1 MKITIK
7 ERILFLFLALS
18 CGTAF
23 LVTDFYNTSN
33 FFFIVLEKLFFG
45 SYILFTFLFFK
56 AEIQFVSNINGFLE
70 ILWKGFLTSIV
81 FFVLVFII
89 RTFDNWNSDIEYAGK
104 SFISL
109 LSYHLVGIALIVF
122 QGSIYNVFKKLSFY
136 PKVKQILL
144 QWARFEY
151 FMFLLLVVSLI
162 PFDLHLYVLYFF
174 LAITSVFSIFLT
186 IRIKWIVYLDFRQK
200 LQALLMI
207 SSIFLM
213 GLYFLQLFIGK
224 DFSYKI
230 PTSMSSNIFIYCL
243 FAFFAV
249 YSLFTILILIFNL
262 PTSGVFEKKYEEL
275 SRFQVLSDTLQQG
288 KDRDQILEL
297 LYDSCK
303 AVSLADI
310 IWVRYLNRNTA
321 DSILIEDNVQ
331 ELLIE
336 NIEKELNLLAPEGH
350 SKEIILRNTSST
362 DIPSISDDSSL
373 ICIPI
378 KTSSFNAGYVVI
390 IKYVK
395 DGFETDIINVL
406 RMYTQQAA
414 ISLENTA
421 LLSEA
426 IEKERY
432 LEEIKISKH
441 IQQSL
446 LPKYNLSYDNLKICH
461 YSKSTG
467 IVGGDFFD
475 YCTING
481 QQYWIAIGD
490 VAGKGTSA
498 AFLMAQLKGIFRSL
512 VQVCSGPR
520 NLVIRAN
527 YALAYNTEKSSFITL
542 SVFLIDTELKQLR
555 HVRAGHCQAIYYD
568 FSAKT
573 AHLLEPKGMG
583 LGMLKD
589 DSYKNFIEEAQLN
602 YNDGDI
608 LFLYTDG
615 VTECRGKDNKMLGV
629 ENLLKF
635 AETQIEFEAEVIVQ
649 NFSNFFAEFSELSE
663 SEEDDVTFLVIKFE

>member
-1 MKITIK
+1 M
-7 ERILFLFLALS
+7 
-18 CGTAF
+18 
-23 LVTDFYNTSN
+23 
-33 FFFIVLEKLFFG
+33 
-45 SYILFTFLFFK
+45 
-56 AEIQFVSNINGFLE
+56 
-70 ILWKGFLTSIV
+70 
-81 FFVLVFII
+81 
-89 RTFDNWNSDIEYAGK
+89 
-104 SFISL
+104 
-109 LSYHLVGIALIVF
+109 ALIVF

-144 QWARFEY
+144 YWAWFEY
-151 FMFLLLVVSLI
+151 FMFILLVMSLL
-162 PFDLHLYVLYFF
+162 PFGLHIYVVYLC
-174 LAITSVFSIFLT
+174 LSITTIFSVFLT
-186 IRIKWIVYLDFRQK
+186 IRIKWIVYLDFKQK
-200 LQALLMI
+200 LQALFMVT
-207 SSIFLM
+207 SIFLM

-243 FAFFAV
+243 FTFFAI
-249 YSLFTILILIFNL
+249 YTLFTILILIFNL

-297 LYDSCK
+297 LYESCK

-310 IWVRYLNRNTA
+310 IWVRYFNKNT
-321 DSILIEDNVQ
+321 DESILIEDNIQ

-336 NIEKELNLLAPEGH
+336 NIETELNLLTSESY
-350 SKEIILRNTSST
+350 SKEIILRNTRSI
-362 DIPSISDDSSL
+362 DIPSLGDESSL

-390 IKYVK
+390 VKYVK

-441 IQQSL
+441 IQHSL
-446 LPKYNLSYDNLKICH
+446 LPKYNLSYDNLKIFH
-461 YSKSTG
+461 YTKSTDT
-467 IVGGDFFD
+467 VGGDFFD

-520 NLVIRAN
+520 NLVVRAN

-542 SVFLIDTELKQLR
+542 AVFLIDTELKQIR
-555 HVRAGHCQAIYYD
+555 HVRAGHCQAIFYNAALKKA
-568 FSAKT
+568 F
-573 AHLLEPKGMG
+573 LLEPRGMG

-589 DSYKNFIEEAQLN
+589 DSYKNFIEEAQLY

-615 VTECRGKDNKMLGV
+615 VTECRGKDNNLLGV
-629 ENLLKF
+629 ENLLEFTETQVKF
-635 AETQIEFEAEVIVQ
+635 AAEIIVQ
-649 NFSNFFAEFSELSE
+649 NFSTFFSEFSEQSE
-663 SEEDDVTFLVIKFE
+663 SEEDDVTFLVIKFH